1 MKALLIIN
9 LCIGVIFFL
18 CYGYQLFYLILAYLK
33 GIKKYPDAP
42 PARIAV
48 LTSARNEE
56 SVIRNLIDS
65 ILGQD
70 YPKERFDM
78 FVVADNCTDKT
89 AAVAKEAGAT
99 VYERFNTEERGKG
112 YALHYLI
119 KKIEADY
126 GPEYYD
132 AYIVFDADNTAE
144 PTYLSEM
151 NRAFSAGY
159 DVVTSYRNASN
170 YDANWRSAGQ
180 GMYFLRDARVLN
192 LARTYLGCNNY
203 VTGTGF
209 LFSSALCRRYGG
221 WPFHTLTEDG
231 EFTMHNEINRVKCA
245 YCHDAIFYDEQAV
258 DFKTSWNQQRRW
270 CGGGLQIFRI
280 YLSRL
285 IKAVF
290 SKRFLSAFDTI
301 SSLASAY
308 FISTLAVVINV
319 VASVILLALGTP
331 PLDLLSVIIP
341 GVLFAY
347 FALTLF
353 STAITISDWHRI
365 RGSAAKKIFYIFTFP
380 LFLFSFIPPALVTL
394 VKPAQ
399 WKTIQHGKS
408 QNEHEKNKSEIK

>member
-1 MKALLIIN
+1 
-9 LCIGVIFFL
+9 
-18 CYGYQLFYLILAYLK
+18 
-33 GIKKYPDAP
+33 
-42 PARIAV
+42 
-48 LTSARNEE
+48 
-56 SVIRNLIDS
+56 
-65 ILGQD
+65 
-70 YPKERFDM
+70 
-78 FVVADNCTDKT
+78 
-89 AAVAKEAGAT
+89 
-99 VYERFNTEERGKG
+99 
-112 YALHYLI
+112 
-119 KKIEADY
+119 
-126 GPEYYD
+126 
-132 AYIVFDADNTAE
+132 
-144 PTYLSEM
+144 
-151 NRAFSAGY
+151 
-159 DVVTSYRNASN
+159 
-170 YDANWRSAGQ
+170 
-180 GMYFLRDARVLN
+180 MYFLRDARVLN

-209 LFSSALCRRYGG
+209 LFSSALCRKYGG

-231 EFTMHNEINRVKCA
+231 EFTMHNEINRAKCA

-258 DFKTSWNQQRRW
+258 GFKVSWNQRRRW
-270 CGGGLQIFRI
+270 CGGGLQIFKI
-280 YLSRL
+280 YLPRL
-285 IKAVF
+285 VRAVF

-308 FISTLAVVINV
+308 FISTLAVVVNV

-331 PLDLLSVIIP
+331 PLELLSVIIP

-408 QNEHEKNKSEIK
+408 QNEHEKDKSEIK